1 MARSVTTWDPFR
13 EVSSLR
19 EDMERLFD
27 SMFGR
32 LPRERVESFWSPA
45 LDIQETADSIVV
57 HAELPGMKK
66 EDIKVSLTGDTLTIS
81 GERKFESEQ
90 KGKTWYRVE
99 RNYGRFQ
106 RTVVLPSDVMGEKAK
121 AVYKAGILELTLPKS
136 EKAKAREIT
145 IAAEE

>member
-1 MARSVTTWDPFR
+1 MARSITTWDPFR

-32 LPRERVESFWSPA
+32 LPRERVETFWSPV
-45 LDIQETADSIVV
+45 LDIQETDDAIIV

-66 EDIKVSLTGDTLTIS
+66 EDIKIQLSGDTLTIS
-81 GERKFESEQ
+81 GERKFEAEQ

-99 RNYGRFQ
+99 RAYGRFQ
-106 RTVVLPSDVMGEKAK
+106 RTIVLPAEVAGDKAK
-121 AVYKAGILELTLPKS
+121 AAYKAGILELTLPKS

-145 IAAEE
+145 ITAED